1 MRQQNRDLAPEPQIL
16 DLTGDAAELEQIAQ
30 RRAGPG
36 IMLFNSSAKLLYQ
49 DREAWALCA
58 EMRQQGDKSTRSFLP
73 RRVLELCNEV
83 KKQLHLRTHAKDW
96 EQFRV
101 KQILTD
107 FQRPML
113 VSGVGLPSPEH
124 PGETQILI
132 TMEVIGRSKHAI
144 FEMSKERFHLTQR
157 EVTVVE
163 HLFKGW
169 TNKEIGHSLG
179 VTEQTIKEHIK
190 HIMEKTNTTT
200 RTGILVQ
207 LLRL

>member
-1 MRQQNRDLAPEPQIL
+1 MPEKNKTIGPDPQTI
-16 DLTGDAAELEQIAQ
+16 DRKSDAAELEQIAQ
-30 RRAGPG
+30 NRAGPG
-36 IMLFNSSAKLLYQ
+36 IMLFNSSLKLLYQ
-49 DREAWALCA
+49 DREAWTLCT
-58 EMRQQGDKSTRSFLP
+58 EMRQQGDKNTRSFLP
-73 RRVLELCNEV
+73 PRVVELCNEV
-83 KKQLHLRTHAKDW
+83 KKQLQHRTHAKDW

-107 FQRPML
+107 FQRPVL
-113 VSGVGLPSPEH
+113 VAGVGLPNPGH
-124 PGETQILI
+124 PDETQILV
-132 TMEVIGRSKHAI
+132 TMEVIGRRKRAI
-144 FEMSKERFHLTQR
+144 FKQSKERFHLTHR

-169 TNKEIGHSLG
+169 TNKEIGNSLG

-190 HIMEKTNTTT
+190 HIMEKTKTTT

>member
-1 MRQQNRDLAPEPQIL
+1 MRQQSKSVAPFPESHDP
-16 DLTGDAAELEQIAQ
+16 TGDALEFEQIAQ

-36 IMLFNSSAKLLYQ
+36 IMLFTSSAKLLYQ

-58 EMRQQGDKSTRSFLP
+58 EMRQQGGKSTRSFLP
-73 RRVLELCNEV
+73 PRVLELCNEV

-96 EQFRV
+96 EQFRIKHV
-101 KQILTD
+101 LTD
-107 FQRPML
+107 FQRPVL
-113 VSGVGLPSPEH
+113 VSGVGLPNPAN
-124 PGETQILI
+124 PDETQILI
-132 TMEVIGRSKHAI
+132 TMEVIGRSKNAI
-144 FEMSKERFHLTQR
+144 FEHSKERFHLTQR

-169 TNKEIGHSLG
+169 TNKEIGNSLG

-190 HIMEKTNTTT
+190 HIMEKTKTTT

>member
-1 MRQQNRDLAPEPQIL
+1 MRQQNKILAPEPQSPE
-16 DLTGDAAELEQIAQ
+16 LTGDAAELEQIAQ

-36 IMLFNSSAKLLYQ
+36 IMLFDSSAKLLYQ

-58 EMRQQGDKSTRSFLP
+58 EMRQQSDKGTRSFLP
-73 RRVLELCNEV
+73 RRVVELCKEV

-101 KQILTD
+101 KDILTD
-107 FQRPML
+107 YERPVL
-113 VSGVGLPSPEH
+113 VSGVGLPNPAH
-124 PGETQILI
+124 PDEMQILI

-144 FEMSKERFHLTQR
+144 FEMSKVRFHLTLR

-169 TNKEIGHSLG
+169 TNKEIGNSLG